1 MKAWRYHVTP
11 AFDKH
16 SRIIAVSRFKTQGV
30 WVCKNTLYKNIEAQ
44 ILDLEILKLNF
55 FGKCLC

>member
-1 MKAWRYHVTP
+1 MQIDQKNEERRSQETYTL
-11 AFDKH
+11 F
-16 SRIIAVSRFKTQGV
+16 FFY
-30 WVCKNTLYKNIEAQ
+30 KNTLYKNIEAQ